1 VVSGLVL
8 ALSSTVVVERLS
20 LVAANAILVCLAMR
34 RRISLSGTKVVAVVE
49 STISGLAHVVAIK
62 LVS

>member
-8 ALSSTVVVERLS
+8 ALSSTVVAERLS
-20 LVAANAILVCLAMR
+20 LVAANAIPVCLAMR
-34 RRISLSGTKVVAVVE
+34 RRVSPSAIVAAAVE